1 MLFLFLINCG
11 VTIYLIVVF
20 VHIIQASSG
29 SPKFI
34 EIGVISFSIIL
45 LLVISSILMG
55 IIVREFIYCESR
67 KIGNILSLTEK
78 MRRAKLNESFESKG
92 NVSKAKI
99 HPVTI
104 TDIEELP

>member
-1 MLFLFLINCG
+1 
-11 VTIYLIVVF
+11 
-20 VHIIQASSG
+20 
-29 SPKFI
+29 
-34 EIGVISFSIIL
+34 
-45 LLVISSILMG
+45 MG

-104 TDIEELP
+104 TDIEELPWLINFPESVYLNLFIS